1 MLSFKF
7 YYFENKK
14 LLKGLIVMK
23 NGLLLTIFL
32 SIVGI
37 LSAILINVYIGAAVF
52 VLIITL
58 IIYLISQYKDE
69 QIMIDKLLIL
79 SRELKEGNF
88 DNRIIYVK
96 AKSKKLAEI
105 ADNLNNTIDGL
116 EAYLREINTSISCS
130 QKGEFYRKALPEGL
144 KGIFAHNIEFI
155 NKALAN
161 IEVTA
166 RSTFKNALSKT
177 LMDLSLGNQNKD
189 MSQISSSLNQD
200 ISMMKNVYDTVDAIT
215 HTATE
220 NGSEVDSLQSAMGS
234 LMDVVNSSKDTVQT
248 FVANSQNIT
257 SVVEVIRDIADQT
270 NLLALNAAIEAARAG
285 EHGRGFAVVA
295 DEVRKLAERTQ
306 RSTSE
311 ISIAI
316 QTMQQDFVNIQ
327 SGSEQVFNIV
337 SESEERINKFSQAFK
352 RLEENSS
359 ALGVNFESFA
369 KRLILSVVK
378 IDHILYK
385 SNIYLNLNGTQ
396 NFNLESVDPISNLC
410 QDQRAQGVIN
420 ELSSETELNLA
431 REFIKDNA
439 KKAIEESSQNYIDQK
454 AYDAIVSDIK
464 SLEQRSAEILAKL
477 KI

>member
-1 MLSFKF
+1 M
-7 YYFENKK
+7 
-14 LLKGLIVMK
+14 VK

-32 SIVGI
+32 SIIGVLGVIFIHIFVG
-37 LSAILINVYIGAAVF
+37 AIIF
-52 VLIITL
+52 VLIAVL
-58 IIYLISQYKDE
+58 MIYLLRQHKDE
-69 QIMIDKLLIL
+69 QIMIDKLLVFC
-79 SRELKEGNF
+79 RELKEGNF

-96 AKSKKLAEI
+96 TKSKKLAEI

-166 RSTFKNALSKT
+166 RSTFKNALSRT

-234 LMDVVNSSKDTVQT
+234 LMDVVNSSKETVQT

-359 ALGVNFESFA
+359 ALGVNFGSFA

-385 SNIYLNLNGTQ
+385 SNIYLNLNGGGAQ

-410 QDQRAQGVIN
+410 QDERAQGVIN

-431 REFIKDNA
+431 KEFIKDNA
-439 KKAIEESSQNYIDQK
+439 KKAIEESSQDYIDQK
-454 AYDAIVSDIK
+454 AYDAIVNDIK

>member
-1 MLSFKF
+1 M
-7 YYFENKK
+7 
-14 LLKGLIVMK
+14 VK

-32 SIVGI
+32 SVIGVLGVIFIHSFVG
-37 LSAILINVYIGAAVF
+37 AIIF
-52 VLIITL
+52 VLIAVL
-58 IIYLISQYKDE
+58 MIYLLRQHKDE
-69 QIMIDKLLIL
+69 QIMIDKFLVLC
-79 SRELKEGNF
+79 RELKEGNF

-96 AKSKKLAEI
+96 TKSKKLAEI

-166 RSTFKNALSKT
+166 RSTFKNALSRT

-200 ISMMKNVYDTVDAIT
+200 ISMMKNVYDTVDAIS

-234 LMDVVNSSKDTVQT
+234 LMDVVNSSKETVQT

-359 ALGVNFESFA
+359 ALGVNFGSFA

-385 SNIYLNLNGTQ
+385 SNIYLNLNGAQ

-410 QDQRAQGVIN
+410 QDERAQGVIN

-431 REFIKDNA
+431 KEFIKDNA
-439 KKAIEESSQNYIDQK
+439 KKAIEESSQDYIDQK
-454 AYDAIVSDIK
+454 AYDAIVNDIK

>member
-1 MLSFKF
+1 M
-7 YYFENKK
+7 
-14 LLKGLIVMK
+14 VK
-23 NGLLLTIFL
+23 NGLLSTIFL
-32 SIVGI
+32 SVIGVLGVIFIHIFVGVI
-37 LSAILINVYIGAAVF
+37 IF
-52 VLIITL
+52 VLIAVL
-58 IIYLISQYKDE
+58 MIYLLRQHKDE
-69 QIMIDKLLIL
+69 QIMIDKLLVL
-79 SRELKEGNF
+79 FRELKEGNF
-88 DNRIIYVK
+88 DNRIVYVK
-96 AKSKKLAEI
+96 TKSKKLAEI

-166 RSTFKNALSKT
+166 RSTFKNALSRT

-200 ISMMKNVYDTVDAIT
+200 ISIMKNVYDTVDAIS

-220 NGSEVDSLQSAMGS
+220 NGSEVDSLQNAMGS
-234 LMDVVNSSKDTVQT
+234 LMDVVNSSKETVQT

-359 ALGVNFESFA
+359 ALGVNFGSFA

-385 SNIYLNLNGTQ
+385 SNIYLNLNGAQ

-410 QDQRAQGVIN
+410 QDERAQGVIN

-431 REFIKDNA
+431 KEFIKDNA
-439 KKAIEESSQNYIDQK
+439 KKAIEESSQDYIDQK
-454 AYDAIVSDIK
+454 AYDAIVNDIK

>member
-1 MLSFKF
+1 M
-7 YYFENKK
+7 
-14 LLKGLIVMK
+14 VK

-32 SIVGI
+32 SVIGVLGVIFIHIFVG
-37 LSAILINVYIGAAVF
+37 AIIF
-52 VLIITL
+52 VLIAVL
-58 IIYLISQYKDE
+58 MIYLLRQHKDE
-69 QIMIDKLLIL
+69 QIMIDNFLVLC
-79 SRELKEGNF
+79 RELKEGNF

-96 AKSKKLAEI
+96 TKSKKLAEI

-166 RSTFKNALSKT
+166 RSTFKNALSRT

-200 ISMMKNVYDTVDAIT
+200 ISMMKNVYDTVDAIS

-234 LMDVVNSSKDTVQT
+234 LMDVVNSSKETVQT

-337 SESEERINKFSQAFK
+337 SESKERINKFSQAFK

-359 ALGVNFESFA
+359 ALGVNFGSFA

-385 SNIYLNLNGTQ
+385 SNIYLNLNGAQ

-410 QDQRAQGVIN
+410 QDERAQGVIN

-431 REFIKDNA
+431 KEFIKDNA
-439 KKAIEESSQNYIDQK
+439 KKAIEESSQDYIDQK
-454 AYDAIVSDIK
+454 AYDAIVNDIK

>member
-1 MLSFKF
+1 
-7 YYFENKK
+7 
-14 LLKGLIVMK
+14 MK
-23 NGLLLTIFL
+23 NGLFLAIFL
-32 SIVGI
+32 SILGI
-37 LSAILINVYIGAAVF
+37 LGATF
-52 VLIITL
+52 IHVLFGTVIFIFIVAL
-58 IIYLISQYKDE
+58 MIYLLNQYKDE
-69 QIMIDKLLIL
+69 QIMIDKLSVLC
-79 SRELKEGNF
+79 RELKEGNF

-96 AKSKKLAEI
+96 TKSKKLAQI
-105 ADNLNNTIDGL
+105 ANNLNNTIDGL
-116 EAYLREINTSISCS
+116 EAYLREINTSIACS
-130 QKGEFYRKALPEGL
+130 QKGEFYRKALAEGL

-161 IEVTA
+161 MEITA
-166 RSTFKNALSKT
+166 KSTFKNALSRT

-189 MSQISSSLNQD
+189 MSQISNSLNQD

-220 NGSEVDSLQSAMGS
+220 NGSEVDSLQSAMDS
-234 LMDVVNSSKDTVQT
+234 LMEVVNSSKETVQT

-327 SGSEQVFNIV
+327 SSSEQVFSIV

-359 ALGVNFESFA
+359 TLGVNFGSFA

-385 SNIYLNLNGTQ
+385 SNIYLNLNGAQ

-410 QDQRAQGVIN
+410 QDERAKGVIN
-420 ELSSETELNLA
+420 ELSSETELDSA
-431 REFIKDNA
+431 KEFIKDNA
-439 KKAIEESSQNYIDQK
+439 KKAIEESSREYIDQK
-454 AYDAIVSDIK
+454 AYDAIVNDIT
-464 SLEQRSAEILAKL
+464 SLEQKSAAILAKL

>member
-1 MLSFKF
+1 M
-7 YYFENKK
+7 
-14 LLKGLIVMK
+14 VK

-32 SIVGI
+32 SVIGVLGVIFIHIFVG
-37 LSAILINVYIGAAVF
+37 AIIF
-52 VLIITL
+52 VLIAVL
-58 IIYLISQYKDE
+58 MIYLLRQHKDE
-69 QIMIDKLLIL
+69 QIMIDKLLVL
-79 SRELKEGNF
+79 YRELKEGNF

-96 AKSKKLAEI
+96 TKSKKLAEI

-166 RSTFKNALSKT
+166 RSTFKNALSRT

-200 ISMMKNVYDTVDAIT
+200 ISMMKNVYDTVDAIS

-220 NGSEVDSLQSAMGS
+220 NGSEVDSLQSAMGV
-234 LMDVVNSSKDTVQT
+234 LMDVVNSSKETVQT

-359 ALGVNFESFA
+359 ALGVNFGSFA

-385 SNIYLNLNGTQ
+385 SNIYLNLNGAQ

-410 QDQRAQGVIN
+410 QDERAQGVIN

-431 REFIKDNA
+431 KEFIKDNA
-439 KKAIEESSQNYIDQK
+439 KKAIEESSQDYIDQK
-454 AYDAIVSDIK
+454 AYDAIVNDIK

>member
-1 MLSFKF
+1 M
-7 YYFENKK
+7 
-14 LLKGLIVMK
+14 VK

-32 SIVGI
+32 SVIGVLGVIFIHIFVG
-37 LSAILINVYIGAAVF
+37 AIIF
-52 VLIITL
+52 VLIAVL
-58 IIYLISQYKDE
+58 MIYLFRQHKDE
-69 QIMIDKLLIL
+69 QSMIDKLLIL
-79 SRELKEGNF
+79 CRELKEGNF

-96 AKSKKLAEI
+96 TKSKKLAEI

-144 KGIFAHNIEFI
+144 KGIFTHNIEFI

-166 RSTFKNALSKT
+166 RSTFKNALSRT

-200 ISMMKNVYDTVDAIT
+200 ISMMKNVYDTVDAIS

-220 NGSEVDSLQSAMGS
+220 NGSEVDSLQNAMGS
-234 LMDVVNSSKDTVQT
+234 LMDVVNSSKETVQT

-359 ALGVNFESFA
+359 ALGVNFRSFA

-385 SNIYLNLNGTQ
+385 SNIYLNLNG
-396 NFNLESVDPISNLC
+396 
-410 QDQRAQGVIN
+410 GG
-420 ELSSETELNLA
+420 
-431 REFIKDNA
+431 
-439 KKAIEESSQNYIDQK
+439 
-454 AYDAIVSDIK
+454 
-464 SLEQRSAEILAKL
+464 L
-477 KI
+477 KISILKV

>member
-1 MLSFKF
+1 M
-7 YYFENKK
+7 
-14 LLKGLIVMK
+14 VK

-32 SIVGI
+32 SIIGI
-37 LSAILINVYIGAAVF
+37 LGAIFFHIYVGVIIFILIAV
-52 VLIITL
+52 LM
-58 IIYLISQYKDE
+58 IYLFRQHKDE
-69 QIMIDKLLIL
+69 QIMIDKFLVLC
-79 SRELKEGNF
+79 RELKEGNF

-96 AKSKKLAEI
+96 TKSKKLAEI

-166 RSTFKNALSKT
+166 RSTFKNALSRT

-200 ISMMKNVYDTVDAIT
+200 ISMMKNVYDTVDAIS

-234 LMDVVNSSKDTVQT
+234 LMDVVNSSKETVQT

-359 ALGVNFESFA
+359 ALGVNFGSFA

-385 SNIYLNLNGTQ
+385 SNIYLNLNGAQ

-410 QDQRAQGVIN
+410 QDERAQGVIN

-431 REFIKDNA
+431 KEFIKDNA
-439 KKAIEESSQNYIDQK
+439 KKAIEESSQDYIDQK
-454 AYDAIVSDIK
+454 AYDAIVNDIK

>member
-1 MLSFKF
+1 M
-7 YYFENKK
+7 
-14 LLKGLIVMK
+14 VK

-32 SIVGI
+32 SIIGVLGVIFIHIFVG
-37 LSAILINVYIGAAVF
+37 AIIF
-52 VLIITL
+52 VLIAVL
-58 IIYLISQYKDE
+58 MIYLLRQHKDE
-69 QIMIDKLLIL
+69 QIMIDKLLVFC
-79 SRELKEGNF
+79 RELKEGNF

-96 AKSKKLAEI
+96 TKSKKLAEI

-166 RSTFKNALSKT
+166 RSTFKNALSRT

-200 ISMMKNVYDTVDAIT
+200 ISMMKNVYDTVDAIS

-234 LMDVVNSSKDTVQT
+234 LMDVVNSSKETVQT

-359 ALGVNFESFA
+359 ALGVNFGSFA

-385 SNIYLNLNGTQ
+385 SNIYLNLNGAQ

-410 QDQRAQGVIN
+410 QDERAQGVIN

-431 REFIKDNA
+431 KEFIKDNA
-439 KKAIEESSQNYIDQK
+439 KKAIEESSQDYIDQK
-454 AYDAIVSDIK
+454 AYDAIVNDIK

>member
-1 MLSFKF
+1 M
-7 YYFENKK
+7 
-14 LLKGLIVMK
+14 VK

-32 SIVGI
+32 SVIGVLGVIFIHIFVG
-37 LSAILINVYIGAAVF
+37 AIIF
-52 VLIITL
+52 VLIAVL
-58 IIYLISQYKDE
+58 MIYLLRQHKDE
-69 QIMIDKLLIL
+69 QIMIDKFLVLC
-79 SRELKEGNF
+79 RELKEGNF

-96 AKSKKLAEI
+96 TKSKKLAEI

-166 RSTFKNALSKT
+166 RSTFKNALSRT

-200 ISMMKNVYDTVDAIT
+200 ISMMKNVYDTVDAIS

-234 LMDVVNSSKDTVQT
+234 LMDVVNSSKETVQT

-270 NLLALNAAIEAARAG
+270 NLLALNAAIEVARAG

-359 ALGVNFESFA
+359 ALGVNFGSFA

-385 SNIYLNLNGTQ
+385 SNIYLNLNGAQ

-410 QDQRAQGVIN
+410 QDERAQGVIN

-431 REFIKDNA
+431 KEFIKDNA
-439 KKAIEESSQNYIDQK
+439 KKAIEESSQDYIDQK
-454 AYDAIVSDIK
+454 AYDAIVNDIK

>member
-1 MLSFKF
+1 M
-7 YYFENKK
+7 
-14 LLKGLIVMK
+14 VK

-32 SIVGI
+32 SVIGVLGVIFIHIFVG
-37 LSAILINVYIGAAVF
+37 AIIF
-52 VLIITL
+52 VLIAVL
-58 IIYLISQYKDE
+58 MIYLLRQHKDE
-69 QIMIDKLLIL
+69 QSMIDKLLIL
-79 SRELKEGNF
+79 CRELKEGNF

-96 AKSKKLAEI
+96 TKSKKLAEI

-166 RSTFKNALSKT
+166 RSTFKNALSRT

-220 NGSEVDSLQSAMGS
+220 NGSEVDSLQNAMGS
-234 LMDVVNSSKDTVQT
+234 LMDVVNSSKETVQT

-359 ALGVNFESFA
+359 ALGVNFGSFA

-385 SNIYLNLNGTQ
+385 SNIYLNLNGGGAQ

-410 QDQRAQGVIN
+410 QDERAQGVIN

-431 REFIKDNA
+431 KEFIKDNA
-439 KKAIEESSQNYIDQK
+439 KKAIEESSQDYIDQK
-454 AYDAIVSDIK
+454 AYDAIVNDIK

>member
-1 MLSFKF
+1 M
-7 YYFENKK
+7 
-14 LLKGLIVMK
+14 VK

-32 SIVGI
+32 SVIGVLGVIFIHIFVG
-37 LSAILINVYIGAAVF
+37 AIIF
-52 VLIITL
+52 VLIAVL
-58 IIYLISQYKDE
+58 MIYLLRQHKDE
-69 QIMIDKLLIL
+69 QSMIDKLLIL
-79 SRELKEGNF
+79 CRELKEGNF

-96 AKSKKLAEI
+96 TKSKKLAEI

-166 RSTFKNALSKT
+166 RSTFKNALSRT

-200 ISMMKNVYDTVDAIT
+200 ISMMKNVYGTVDAIT

-220 NGSEVDSLQSAMGS
+220 NGSEVDSLQSAMGT
-234 LMDVVNSSKDTVQT
+234 LMDVVNSSKETVQT

-359 ALGVNFESFA
+359 ALGVNFGSFA

-385 SNIYLNLNGTQ
+385 SNIYLNLNGAQ

-410 QDQRAQGVIN
+410 QDERAQGVIN

-431 REFIKDNA
+431 KEFIKDNA
-439 KKAIEESSQNYIDQK
+439 KKAIEESSQDYIDQK
-454 AYDAIVSDIK
+454 AYDAIVNDIK

>member
-1 MLSFKF
+1 M
-7 YYFENKK
+7 
-14 LLKGLIVMK
+14 VK

-32 SIVGI
+32 SVIGVLGVIFIHIFVGVI
-37 LSAILINVYIGAAVF
+37 IF
-52 VLIITL
+52 VLIAVL
-58 IIYLISQYKDE
+58 MIYLLRQHKDE
-69 QIMIDKLLIL
+69 QSMIDKLLIL
-79 SRELKEGNF
+79 CRELKEGNF

-96 AKSKKLAEI
+96 TKSKKLAEI

-166 RSTFKNALSKT
+166 RSTFKNALSRT

-220 NGSEVDSLQSAMGS
+220 NGSEVDSLQNAMGS
-234 LMDVVNSSKDTVQT
+234 LMDVVNSSKETVQT

-359 ALGVNFESFA
+359 ALGVNFGSFA

-385 SNIYLNLNGTQ
+385 SNIYLNLNG
-396 NFNLESVDPISNLC
+396 
-410 QDQRAQGVIN
+410 GG
-420 ELSSETELNLA
+420 
-431 REFIKDNA
+431 
-439 KKAIEESSQNYIDQK
+439 
-454 AYDAIVSDIK
+454 
-464 SLEQRSAEILAKL
+464 L
-477 KI
+477 KISILKV

>member
-1 MLSFKF
+1 M
-7 YYFENKK
+7 
-14 LLKGLIVMK
+14 IK

-32 SIVGI
+32 SVIGVLGVIFIHIFVG
-37 LSAILINVYIGAAVF
+37 AIIF
-52 VLIITL
+52 VLIAVL
-58 IIYLISQYKDE
+58 MIYLLRQHKDE
-69 QIMIDKLLIL
+69 KSMIDKLLVL
-79 SRELKEGNF
+79 CRELKEGNF

-96 AKSKKLAEI
+96 TKSKKLAEI

-166 RSTFKNALSKT
+166 RSTFKNALSRT

-200 ISMMKNVYDTVDAIT
+200 ISMMKNVYDTVDAIS

-234 LMDVVNSSKDTVQT
+234 LMDVVNSSKETVQT

-359 ALGVNFESFA
+359 ALGVNFGSFA

-385 SNIYLNLNGTQ
+385 SNIYLNLNGAQ

-410 QDQRAQGVIN
+410 QDERAQGVIN

-431 REFIKDNA
+431 KEFIKDNA
-439 KKAIEESSQNYIDQK
+439 KKAIEESSQDYIDQK
-454 AYDAIVSDIK
+454 AYDAIVNDIK

>member
-1 MLSFKF
+1 
-7 YYFENKK
+7 
-14 LLKGLIVMK
+14 MK

-32 SIVGI
+32 SVIGI
-37 LSAILINVYIGAAVF
+37 LGAIFIHIYVGVIIFILIT
-52 VLIITL
+52 VLT
-58 IIYLISQYKDE
+58 IYLLRQYKDE
-69 QIMIDKLLIL
+69 QIMIDKLLVL
-79 SRELKEGNF
+79 CRELKEGNF

-96 AKSKKLAEI
+96 TKSKKLAEI
-105 ADNLNNTIDGL
+105 ANNLNNTIDGL

-144 KGIFAHNIEFI
+144 KGIFAHNIEFM

-166 RSTFKNALSKT
+166 RSTFKNALSRT

-220 NGSEVDSLQSAMGS
+220 SGSEVDSLQNAMGS
-234 LMDVVNSSKDTVQT
+234 LMDVVNSSKETVQT

-257 SVVEVIRDIADQT
+257 SVVKVIHDIADQT

-306 RSTSE
+306 RSTNE
-311 ISIAI
+311 ISITI
-316 QTMQQDFVNIQ
+316 QTMQQDFANIQ

-385 SNIYLNLNGTQ
+385 SNIYLNLNGAQ
-396 NFNLESVDPISNLC
+396 KFNLESVDPISNLC
-410 QDQRAQGVIN
+410 QDERVQGVIN
-420 ELSSETELNLA
+420 ELGSETELNLA
-431 REFIKDNA
+431 KEFIKDNA
-439 KKAIEESSQNYIDQK
+439 KKAIEESSQDYIDQK
-454 AYDAIVSDIK
+454 AYDAIVNDIK

>member
-1 MLSFKF
+1 M
-7 YYFENKK
+7 
-14 LLKGLIVMK
+14 VK

-32 SIVGI
+32 SVIGVLGVIFIHNFVG
-37 LSAILINVYIGAAVF
+37 AIIF
-52 VLIITL
+52 VLIAVL
-58 IIYLISQYKDE
+58 MIYLLRQHKDE
-69 QIMIDKLLIL
+69 QIMIDNFLVLC
-79 SRELKEGNF
+79 RELKEGNF

-96 AKSKKLAEI
+96 TKSKKLAEI

-166 RSTFKNALSKT
+166 RSTFKNALSRT

-200 ISMMKNVYDTVDAIT
+200 ISMMKNVYDTVDAIS

-234 LMDVVNSSKDTVQT
+234 LMDVVNSSKETVQT

-359 ALGVNFESFA
+359 ALGVNFGSFA

-385 SNIYLNLNGTQ
+385 SNIYLNLNGAQ

-410 QDQRAQGVIN
+410 QDERAQGVIN

-431 REFIKDNA
+431 KEFIKDNA
-439 KKAIEESSQNYIDQK
+439 KKAIEESSQDYIDQK
-454 AYDAIVSDIK
+454 AYDAIVNDIK

>member
-1 MLSFKF
+1 M
-7 YYFENKK
+7 
-14 LLKGLIVMK
+14 
-23 NGLLLTIFL
+23 LTIFL
-32 SIVGI
+32 SVIGVLGVIFIHNFVG
-37 LSAILINVYIGAAVF
+37 AIIF
-52 VLIITL
+52 VLIAVL
-58 IIYLISQYKDE
+58 MIYLLRQHKDE
-69 QIMIDKLLIL
+69 QIMIDKFLVLC
-79 SRELKEGNF
+79 RELKEGNF

-96 AKSKKLAEI
+96 TKSKKLAEI

-166 RSTFKNALSKT
+166 RSTFKNALSRT

-200 ISMMKNVYDTVDAIT
+200 ISMMKNVYDTVDAIS

-234 LMDVVNSSKDTVQT
+234 LMDVVNSSKETVQT

-359 ALGVNFESFA
+359 ALGVNFGSFA

-385 SNIYLNLNGTQ
+385 SNIYLNLNGAQ

-410 QDQRAQGVIN
+410 QDERAQGVIN

-431 REFIKDNA
+431 KEFIKDNA
-439 KKAIEESSQNYIDQK
+439 KKAIEESSQDYIDQK
-454 AYDAIVSDIK
+454 AYDAIVNDIK

>member
-1 MLSFKF
+1 M
-7 YYFENKK
+7 
-14 LLKGLIVMK
+14 VK

-32 SIVGI
+32 SVIGVLGVIFIHIFVG
-37 LSAILINVYIGAAVF
+37 AIIF
-52 VLIITL
+52 VLIAVL
-58 IIYLISQYKDE
+58 MIYLLRQHKDK
-69 QIMIDKLLIL
+69 QIMIDKLLVL
-79 SRELKEGNF
+79 CRELKEGNF

-96 AKSKKLAEI
+96 TKSKKLAEI

-166 RSTFKNALSKT
+166 RSTFKNALSRT

-200 ISMMKNVYDTVDAIT
+200 ISMMKNVYDTVDAIS

-234 LMDVVNSSKDTVQT
+234 LMDVVNSSKETVQT

-359 ALGVNFESFA
+359 ALGVNFGSFA

-385 SNIYLNLNGTQ
+385 SNIYLNLNGAQ

-410 QDQRAQGVIN
+410 QDERAQGVIN

-431 REFIKDNA
+431 KEFIKDNA
-439 KKAIEESSQNYIDQK
+439 KKAIEESSQDYIDQK
-454 AYDAIVSDIK
+454 AYDAIVNDIK

>member
-1 MLSFKF
+1 M
-7 YYFENKK
+7 
-14 LLKGLIVMK
+14 IK

-32 SIVGI
+32 SVIGVLGVIFIHIFVG
-37 LSAILINVYIGAAVF
+37 AIIF
-52 VLIITL
+52 VLIAVL
-58 IIYLISQYKDE
+58 MIYLLDNTKDE
-69 QIMIDKLLIL
+69 QICIDKLLVL
-79 SRELKEGNF
+79 CRELKEGNF

-96 AKSKKLAEI
+96 TKSKKLAEI

-166 RSTFKNALSKT
+166 RSTFKNALSRT

-200 ISMMKNVYDTVDAIT
+200 ISMMKNVYDTVDAIS

-234 LMDVVNSSKDTVQT
+234 LMDVVNSSKETVQT

-359 ALGVNFESFA
+359 ALGVNFGSFA

-385 SNIYLNLNGTQ
+385 SNIYLNLNGAQ

-410 QDQRAQGVIN
+410 QDERAQGVIN

-431 REFIKDNA
+431 KEFIKDNA
-439 KKAIEESSQNYIDQK
+439 KKAIEESSQDYIDQK
-454 AYDAIVSDIK
+454 AYDAIVNDIK

>member
-1 MLSFKF
+1 M
-7 YYFENKK
+7 
-14 LLKGLIVMK
+14 VK

-32 SIVGI
+32 SIIGI
-37 LSAILINVYIGAAVF
+37 LSVIFFHIYVGAIIFILIAV
-52 VLIITL
+52 LM
-58 IIYLISQYKDE
+58 IYLLRQYKDE
-69 QIMIDKLLIL
+69 QIMIDKFLVLC
-79 SRELKEGNF
+79 RELKEGNF

-96 AKSKKLAEI
+96 TKSKKLAEI

-166 RSTFKNALSKT
+166 RSTFKNALSRT

-189 MSQISSSLNQD
+189 MSQISNSLNQD
-200 ISMMKNVYDTVDAIT
+200 ISRMKNVYDTVDAIL

-220 NGSEVDSLQSAMGS
+220 NGSEVDSLQSAMGT
-234 LMDVVNSSKDTVQT
+234 LMDVVNSSKETVQT

-359 ALGVNFESFA
+359 ALGVNFGSFA

-385 SNIYLNLNGTQ
+385 SNIYLNLNGAQ

-410 QDQRAQGVIN
+410 QDEKARDVIN

-431 REFIKDNA
+431 KEFIKDNA
-439 KKAIEESSQNYIDQK
+439 KKAIEESNQDYIDQK
-454 AYDAIVSDIK
+454 AYDVIVNDIK

>member
-1 MLSFKF
+1 M
-7 YYFENKK
+7 
-14 LLKGLIVMK
+14 VK

-32 SIVGI
+32 SVIGVLGVIFIHIFVG
-37 LSAILINVYIGAAVF
+37 AIIF
-52 VLIITL
+52 VLIAVL
-58 IIYLISQYKDE
+58 MIYLLRQHKDE
-69 QIMIDKLLIL
+69 QSMIDKLLIL
-79 SRELKEGNF
+79 CRELKEGNF

-96 AKSKKLAEI
+96 TKSKKLAEI

-166 RSTFKNALSKT
+166 RSTFKNALSRT

-220 NGSEVDSLQSAMGS
+220 NGSEVDSLQNAMGS
-234 LMDVVNSSKDTVQT
+234 LMDVVNSSKETVQT

-359 ALGVNFESFA
+359 ALGVNFGSFA

-385 SNIYLNLNGTQ
+385 SNIYLNLNGGGGSKFQ
-396 NFNLESVDPISNLC
+396 S
-410 QDQRAQGVIN
+410 
-420 ELSSETELNLA
+420 
-431 REFIKDNA
+431 
-439 KKAIEESSQNYIDQK
+439 
-454 AYDAIVSDIK
+454 
-464 SLEQRSAEILAKL
+464 
-477 KI
+477 